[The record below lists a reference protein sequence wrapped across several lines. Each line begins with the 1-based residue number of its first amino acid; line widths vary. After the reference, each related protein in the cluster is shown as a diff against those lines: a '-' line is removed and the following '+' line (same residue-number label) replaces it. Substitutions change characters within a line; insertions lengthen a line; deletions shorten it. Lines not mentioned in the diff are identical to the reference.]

1 MQYLNFYII
10 VKGVNVV
17 QKELTQLHLG
27 EMTNA
32 ELAEWFGITERTL
45 RNTKSKKLEVLK
57 EYADFEASR
66 GKVNILH
73 IYKPYYTKG
82 SKNYA
87 IIKASTKKLWE
98 KEELS
103 TGKAIWEKTKKTK
116 GEKLDIND
124 STGYQYTCQSR
135 TELWGKPYG
144 RHGEIGYCT
153 CELAKKCGDQ
163 IVPLNAEEQQLKKE
177 LIKKFFGNI
186 EEKQLYVKNLVDEG
200 KLTKEEAWS
209 VLEEITGMD
218 DHNYMSFLRELEI
231 ACGAAIVRAT
241 RVITNEL
248 DAIVETE

>member
-1 MQYLNFYII
+1 MEKEII
-10 VKGVNVV
+10 S
-17 QKELTQLHLG
+17 LHTG
-27 EMTNA
+27 IMTNA
-32 ELAEWFGITERTL
+32 ELAAWFGLTEKSF
-45 RNTKSKKLEVLK
+45 RNAKAKKLELLK
-57 EYADFEASR
+57 EYADFEAMR
-66 GKVNILH
+66 GKVNIVKIH
-73 IYKPYYTKG
+73 KPYFTTG
-82 SKNYA
+82 VKNYN

-103 TGKAIWEKTKKTK
+103 TGKAIWEKTKKAK
-116 GEKLDIND
+116 GKILTVSD
-124 STGYQYTCQSR
+124 STGYHYTCQSR

-144 RHGEIGYCT
+144 KHGEIGYCT
-153 CELAKKCGDQ
+153 SELAKKCGDQ

>member
-1 MQYLNFYII
+1 MENKL
-10 VKGVNVV
+10 
-17 QKELTQLHLG
+17 LTLRIG
-27 EMTNA
+27 IMSNA
-32 ELAEWFGITERTL
+32 EIAQWMGIA
-45 RNTKSKKLEVLK
+45 SKTFSNQKAKRLESLK
-57 EYADFEASR
+57 EYADFEVMR
-66 GKVNILH
+66 GKVNITKVHKL
-73 IYKPYYTKG
+73 YYIADM
-82 SKNYA
+82 KNYDV
-87 IIKASTKKLWE
+87 IKASTRELWE

-103 TGKAIWEKTKKTK
+103 TGKAIWEKTKKAK
-116 GEKLDIND
+116 GKALSISDN
-124 STGYQYTCQSR
+124 TGYQYTCQSR

-144 RHGEIGYCT
+144 KHGEIGYCT
-153 CELAKKCGDQ
+153 SELAKKCGDQ

-248 DAIVETE
+248 DAIIETE